1 MKAKDYVTTER
12 TRHGR
17 IVYYFRRPGKLK
29 KRIRAE
35 PGSPEWHRILA
46 ALKEGREL
54 PAESTQPEPRAA
66 RGTFDAILAAFQTS
80 PEWLTALKPASR
92 KYLLPSLRYM
102 KKRWGGYQVAE
113 VEPHNVKSL
122 LRGAATGKGDP
133 DWPADRYSASAHN
146 AMLQALNK
154 VFAFAE
160 VELKLDPRN
169 RPTFKIAKLRL
180 ESKDSTWTEA
190 EIEQYRRYW
199 PIGSVARLALELLY
213 ETGARGRSDAI
224 RLGWKDIDDG
234 GELVFTPRK
243 TDRSTKVQ
251 VVGFNLNDLRSP
263 YLKPCLDLVPPR
275 QLARDLPFLLRKN
288 GKPYNEDLFGRHI
301 AKWAKAAGLPDHC
314 RAHGLRH
321 AFGCRLADDGAGHY
335 GIGAALGDRDPKA
348 IEVYTKKRDNAKL
361 AREARTA
368 YKRAVG
374 G

>member
-17 IVYYFRRPGKLK
+17 IVYYFRRPGKPK

-102 KKRWGGYQVAE
+102 KKRWGSYQVAE

-122 LRGAATGKGDP
+122 LRGAATGKGDL

-224 RLGWKDIDDG
+224 RLGWKDIDGD

-263 YLKPCLDLVPPR
+263 YLKPCLDLVSPR

-348 IEVYTKKRDNAKL
+348 IEVYTKKRNNAKL

-368 YKRAVG
+368 YKRVS
-374 G
+374 